1 MLRNRRLFVTL
12 LSAIISGVLVYG
24 LYLMQFK
31 RIQAEEQIQVVVPS
45 QWIEAGQMIKED
57 HVTMLSMPISLATEE
72 MVFNKADVIGQ
83 EAVVPL
89 GSDEPIL
96 QWKLNRYALHPNEH
110 EATFQIP
117 KDYIK
122 SISNGIRAGDAIWIY
137 SSGSET
143 IPTRLFQQDIIVASV
158 KTGSNLEVD
167 APDEEGK
174 NAIVRSNAE
183 QMYASRRVANGMIE
197 YINVNL
203 TEEQWLYI
211 DNLCREGEVKLVIAY
226 HSLPQLVKGQVNNE

>member
-1 MLRNRRLFVTL
+1 MLRGRKMLITL
-12 LSAIISGVLVYG
+12 LSALLSAVLVYG
-24 LYLMQFK
+24 LYLLQSE
-31 RIQAEEQIQVVVPS
+31 RIQAEEQVQVVVPS
-45 QWIEAGQMIKED
+45 EWIEAGQMITTDQLKL
-57 HVTMLSMPISLATEE
+57 LSMPISLATTE
-72 MVFNKADVIGQ
+72 MIFAITDVVGQ

-96 QWKLNRYALHPNEH
+96 QWKLNRYALHPNDQ

-122 SISNGIRAGDAIWIY
+122 SISNGIRAGDAVWIY
-137 SSGSET
+137 SSGAEA
-143 IPTRLFQQDIIVASV
+143 IPTRIFQQDIIVASV

-183 QMYASRRVANGMIE
+183 QMYASRRIANGMIE

-211 DNLCREGEVKLVIAY
+211 DTLCKTGDVKLVIAY
-226 HSLPQLVKGQVNNE
+226 HSLPQLVKGQINDE

>member
-1 MLRNRRLFVTL
+1 MLISRKMLITL
-12 LSAIISGVLVYG
+12 LSAILSAVLVYG
-24 LYLMQFK
+24 LYLIQSE
-31 RIQAEEQIQVVVPS
+31 RIQAEEQVQVVVPN
-45 QWIEAGQMIKED
+45 QWIEAGHMITTDQLKL
-57 HVTMLSMPISLATEE
+57 LSMPISLATVE
-72 MVFNKADVIGQ
+72 MVFDITDVIGQ

-96 QWKLNRYALHPNEH
+96 QWKLNRYALHPNEQ

-122 SISNGIRAGDAIWIY
+122 SISNGIRAGDAVWIY
-137 SSGSET
+137 SSGEEA
-143 IPTRLFQQDIIVASV
+143 IPTKIFQQDIVVASV

-167 APDEEGK
+167 APDEDGK

-211 DNLCREGEVKLVIAY
+211 DNLCRTGDVKLVIAY
-226 HSLPQLVKGQVNNE
+226 HSLPQLVKGQINDE